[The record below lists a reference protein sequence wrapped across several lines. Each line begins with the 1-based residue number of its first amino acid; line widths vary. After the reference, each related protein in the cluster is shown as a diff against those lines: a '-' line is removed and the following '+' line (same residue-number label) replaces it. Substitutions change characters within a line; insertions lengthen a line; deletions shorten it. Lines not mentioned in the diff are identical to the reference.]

1 LHTLLS
7 SVDGLFDIQRCNIEP
22 IHNHNHHMPSILPL
36 RTYSEVGFLHTLG
49 LILKN
54 HFFRAL
60 LRGSPTVK

>member
-1 LHTLLS
+1 MLCCAPAAS
-7 SVDGLFDIQRCNIEP
+7 
-22 IHNHNHHMPSILPL
+22 HMWMTSNLPL
-36 RTYSEVGFLHTLG
+36 RTYSEVGFLHTRG